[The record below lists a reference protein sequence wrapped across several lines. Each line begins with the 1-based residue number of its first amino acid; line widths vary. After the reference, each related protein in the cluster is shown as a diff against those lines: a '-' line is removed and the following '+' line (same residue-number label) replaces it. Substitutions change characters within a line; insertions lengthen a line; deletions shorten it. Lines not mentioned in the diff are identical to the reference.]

1 MKGNRGKRDLVR
13 VSASLGFRDGGKA
26 DRQTDTET
34 EGDGERPCEAKRG
47 GELGGEAERQGEE

>member
-26 DRQTDTET
+26 DRHRDRGRWRET
-34 EGDGERPCEAKRG
+34 M
-47 GELGGEAERQGEE
+47 